1 MDFNW
6 QELGGDV
13 KENGGTGIEE
23 GGRRECRTKWEQV
36 GGLGKKGRKNGRNV
50 FLGLKLFL
58 IR

>member
-13 KENGGTGIEE
+13 KESGGAGIEE
-23 GGRRECRTKWEQV
+23 GGRRECRAKWEQV
-36 GGLGKKGRKNGRNV
+36 GGLGKNRRNV
-50 FLGLKLFL
+50 FLGLKLFV